1 MSPRPVNLRT
11 LKLDVVFP
19 HAGSADL
26 FLAGRALRR
35 LSPQGRKAGGGTK
48 AVPMDSDAAA
58 SVVADEKVGAEKFVK
73 DSTSTE
79 TLPSMPDSA
88 ASEEVVFEETG
99 APEASEKAPIELRK
113 IFVGGL
119 SFQTTEAELVV
130 RTHPAHPP
138 APTIAH
144 QTAGMRS
151 RRDAATSLKLSRARR
166 RTSGSSGKL
175 RT

>member
-1 MSPRPVNLRT
+1 VDSFMAVGFMT
-11 LKLDVVFP
+11 
-19 HAGSADL
+19 DL
-26 FLAGRALRR
+26 FFREASEPRTSFCTVEEALGAG
-35 LSPQGRKAGGGTK
+35 GRKPA
-48 AVPMDSDAAA
+48 AMMADSDAAA
-58 SVVADEKVGAEKFVK
+58 SVVADEKVGGAEKFVK

-88 ASEEVVFEETG
+88 ASEEVVLEETG

-144 QTAGMRS
+144 QTARMRS
-151 RRDAATSLKLSRARR
+151 HAEMPPPRSNSRVPA
-166 RTSGSSGKL
+166 GVL
-175 RT
+175 RAVR

>member
-1 MSPRPVNLRT
+1 MPVGNGEFYYLSETDPPYSFSQASP
-11 LKLDVVFP
+11 
-19 HAGSADL
+19 
-26 FLAGRALRR
+26 GRASFAEALV
-35 LSPQGRKAGGGTK
+35 SQGAP
-48 AVPMDSDAAA
+48 AEMMADSDAAA
-58 SVVADEKVGAEKFVK
+58 SVVADEKVGGAEKFVK

-88 ASEEVVFEETG
+88 ASEEVVLEETG

-144 QTAGMRS
+144 QTARMRS
-151 RRDAATSLKLSRARR
+151 HAEMPPPRSNSRVPA
-166 RTSGSSGKL
+166 GVL
-175 RT
+175 RAVRGN